1 VNTARSLL
9 ADLEI
14 DDVIGNWNRMDATT
28 RDAILVFGA
37 LVIVTLVVV
46 LWAAFVRKKKRSR
59 EHYHHHRHRPLT
71 ETPVVAESQ
80 QTNENSGRERRR
92 RKRRRRDHRPRNPTL
107 AETGGL
113 PPIKPEGSQ
122 DLVP

>member
-1 VNTARSLL
+1 ML

-37 LVIVTLVVV
+37 LAIVTLVVV

-59 EHYHHHRHRPLT
+59 EHYHHHRHRPATET
-71 ETPVVAESQ
+71 ETPVATQSE
-80 QTNENSGRERRR
+80 QTSENSGRERRR
-92 RKRRRRDHRPRNPTL
+92 RRRRRRDHRPRNPTL

-113 PPIKPEGSQ
+113 PPIKPEGSAE
-122 DLVP
+122 LK